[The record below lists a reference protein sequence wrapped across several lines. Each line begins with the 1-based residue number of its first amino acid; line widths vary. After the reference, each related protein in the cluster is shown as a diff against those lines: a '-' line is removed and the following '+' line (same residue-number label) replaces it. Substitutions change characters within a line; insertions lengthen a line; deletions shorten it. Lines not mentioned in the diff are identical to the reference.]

1 MNTLIQKIEN
11 ADFYVFA
18 SPTNMYSSTALFR
31 RFLERLVVYGY
42 WPWSKN
48 APEFRKEGDVR
59 KKAILVSSC
68 AAPGFMGRY
77 FSDRRIQ
84 LASATPSRLNEK
96 ARWYSTLAS
105 PSNQRLRGVWAM
117 HTLPGKNGTTSARQ

>member
-1 MNTLIQKIEN
+1 MNIG
-11 ADFYVFA
+11 FYVGVTQYGFITI
-18 SPTNMYSSTALFR
+18 PVLQALYNYIFCH
-31 RFLERLVVYGY
+31 LYKERIDLQM
-42 WPWSKN
+42 
-48 APEFRKEGDVR
+48 AEGNR
-59 KKAILVSSC
+59 II
-68 AAPGFMGRY
+68 
-77 FSDRRIQ
+77 RRIQ